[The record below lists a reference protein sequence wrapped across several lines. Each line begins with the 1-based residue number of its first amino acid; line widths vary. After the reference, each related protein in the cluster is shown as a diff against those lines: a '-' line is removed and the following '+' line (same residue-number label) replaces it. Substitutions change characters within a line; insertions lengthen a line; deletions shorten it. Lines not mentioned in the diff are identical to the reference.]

1 MGAGG
6 LGPPAPLTLT
16 TVYTDRQSL
25 YFSIYCNYRETVKKL
40 CVEQRMVEVVH
51 TMKHTVCWPEVES
64 IVDRNAVF
72 LGACA
77 WLYVR
82 CSRAT

>member
-1 MGAGG
+1 
-6 LGPPAPLTLT
+6 
-16 TVYTDRQSL
+16 
-25 YFSIYCNYRETVKKL
+25 
-40 CVEQRMVEVVH
+40 MVEVVH
-51 TMKHTVCWPEVES
+51 IMKHTVCWPEVES